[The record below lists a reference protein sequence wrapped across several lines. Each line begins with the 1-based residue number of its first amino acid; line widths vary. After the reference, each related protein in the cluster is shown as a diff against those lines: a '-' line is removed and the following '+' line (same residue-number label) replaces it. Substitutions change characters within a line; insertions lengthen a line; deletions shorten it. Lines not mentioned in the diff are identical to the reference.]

1 MKTLQAVKVNGETY
15 LYLDNVLKA
24 IIPRSQRQ
32 PRKNKK
38 VITINCFKYNLD
50 FYL

>member
-1 MKTLQAVKVNGETY
+1 MKTLQAVKVKGETY
-15 LYLDNVLKA
+15 LYLNNVLKA

-32 PRKNKK
+32 PRKDKK
-38 VITINCFKYNLD
+38 EIIINYFKYNLE

>member
-1 MKTLQAVKVNGETY
+1 MKTLQAVKVKGETY

-32 PRKNKK
+32 PRKDKK
-38 VITINCFKYNLD
+38 TIVLNCFKYNLD